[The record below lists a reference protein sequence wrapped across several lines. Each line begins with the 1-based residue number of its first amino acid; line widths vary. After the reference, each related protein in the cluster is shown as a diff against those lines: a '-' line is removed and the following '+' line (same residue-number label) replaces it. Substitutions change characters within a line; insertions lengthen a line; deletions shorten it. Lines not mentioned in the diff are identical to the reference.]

1 MKIFLLDNYDS
12 FTYMLKDYVEQFGCE
27 CTVKRN
33 DEKLNENELDKYD
46 AIVISPGPKTPKESG
61 ELMEIISICHQI
73 KPILGICLGH
83 QAIGEFFGATLVKS
97 KLPRHGK
104 VDEMYHTNHKL
115 FNQVPDMFNAT
126 RYHSLIL
133 NNIKSPLQII
143 ATSKNDEV
151 MAIAHKTLPVFGIQ
165 FHPESCLTKKGSHII
180 KNFLQIAKELA

>member
-1 MKIFLLDNYDS
+1 MKIFILDNYDS
-12 FTYMLKDYVEQFGCE
+12 FTYMLKDYIKQFGCE
-27 CTVKRN
+27 CMVKRN
-33 DEKLNENELDKYD
+33 DENLNEKELREYN

-61 ELMEIISICHQI
+61 KLLEIISLYHQI
-73 KPILGICLGH
+73 KPVLGICLGH

-97 KLPRHGK
+97 QLPRHGK
-104 VDEMYHTNHKL
+104 VDEMNHTNHEL
-115 FNQVPDMFNAT
+115 FNQVPYTFNAT

-133 NNIKSPLQII
+133 KDIKSPLQII

-165 FHPESCLTKKGSHII
+165 FHPESCLTKDGLHII